1 MTAEQSKALATL
13 DISRARRAEAD
24 MTQSVTLVTGASGF
38 LGKAVTKQL
47 AENSVC
53 TVGLDPRP
61 SPTTHVVDALS
72 DRQKLKMLLTAEKIT
87 HIIHAG
93 GVSGPMV
100 LADDPA
106 EVIAINVL
114 GSLNLLYAALE
125 SGVGTFVYCSS
136 AAALGN
142 FYEDE
147 PVDDQY
153 PLRPN
158 NTYSASKAA
167 MEMVLQGLWG
177 KIPLDLCSL
186 RFTVIYG
193 PGRET
198 TFTVEEIVHA
208 ALAGETARIQ
218 PMTDWPYVYIDDAAR
233 AAVQAC
239 FSKSRKRLSYFI
251 AHPEKVTPDDIAAAA
266 AAAGKPVGLEI
277 DASKPKAARGPLDI
291 EPAAR
296 DFGFRAQVDHREG
309 VRRLIESTR

>member
-1 MTAEQSKALATL
+1 MNAEQF
-13 DISRARRAEAD
+13 
-24 MTQSVTLVTGASGF
+24 VTLVTGASGF
-38 LGKAVTKQL
+38 LGKAVTKLL
-47 AENSVC
+47 AENSQR

-61 SPTTHVVDALS
+61 SPATHVVDALS
-72 DRQKLKMLLTAEKIT
+72 DRQKLKTLLTAEKIT

-100 LADDPA
+100 LTDDPA

-114 GSLNLLYAALE
+114 G

-193 PGRET
+193 
-198 TFTVEEIVHA
+198 
-208 ALAGETARIQ
+208 
-218 PMTDWPYVYIDDAAR
+218 
-233 AAVQAC
+233 
-239 FSKSRKRLSYFI
+239 
-251 AHPEKVTPDDIAAAA
+251 
-266 AAAGKPVGLEI
+266 
-277 DASKPKAARGPLDI
+277 
-291 EPAAR
+291 
-296 DFGFRAQVDHREG
+296 
-309 VRRLIESTR
+309 

>member
-1 MTAEQSKALATL
+1 M
-13 DISRARRAEAD
+13 AD
-24 MTQSVTLVTGASGF
+24 EITLVTGASGF
-38 LGKAVTKQL
+38 LGRAVTKLL
-47 AENSVC
+47 AEQKQK
-53 TVGLDPRP
+53 TIGLDPRA
-61 SPTTHVVDALS
+61 SAATQVVDSLS
-72 DRQKLKMLLTAEKIT
+72 DRPRLTKLLATEKIT

-106 EVIAINVL
+106 EVIAINVI
-114 GSLNLLYAALE
+114 GSLNLLYAAMAA
-125 SGVGTFVYCSS
+125 GVKTFVYCSS
-136 AAALGN
+136 AAALGS
-142 FYEDE
+142 FYEDD
-147 PVDDQY
+147 PVDESY

-167 MEMVLQGLWG
+167 MEMVLRGLWG

-198 TFTVEEIVHA
+198 TYTVEEIVGA
-208 ALAGETARIQ
+208 ALAGRPARIA
-218 PMTDWPYVYIDDAAR
+218 PTGDWPYIYIDDAAR

-239 FSKSRKRLSYFI
+239 YATGRRQLSYFI

-266 AAAGKPVGLEI
+266 AAAGKPVRIEI
-277 DASKPKAARGPLDI
+277 DHGRPKIERGPLDI

-296 DFGFRAQVDHREG
+296 DFGFRAQVGHREG
-309 VRRLIESTR
+309 IRRLIETNPSDWLNRPLPK